1 MVSTAGANLSVGP
14 PYDLVIYRGGS
25 FEPFEARINA
35 DSPFLARLEAVW
47 TKYLFEA
54 IGELPAI
61 QEGDLET

>member
-1 MVSTAGANLSVGP
+1 MLRGPDMGGGGDIAAFESPTFTAAPLNHFLS
-14 PYDLVIYRGGS
+14 
-25 FEPFEARINA
+25 
-35 DSPFLARLEAVW
+35 RLEAVW